1 MINFVKKY
9 FNSKVVFSGRPAI
22 HVHDNANDKL
32 LDAHQETNQFARDT
46 IVLWVPIYNTNEKTG
61 GLCIYKNS
69 HKNGYFKHYLKLSE
83 TNKKL
88 GTKQYTH
95 IRSRYLDKFEQKKL
109 KVKAGN
115 AIIFLSSLVHKG
127 YENSDK
133 NAVRIT
139 ITERFNPLKR
149 IPFLKKNNASMKIPY
164 MGVNL
169 NKIKI

>member
-1 MINFVKKY
+1 M
-9 FNSKVVFSGRPAI
+9 
-22 HVHDNANDKL
+22 
-32 LDAHQETNQFARDT
+32 
-46 IVLWVPIYNTNEKTG
+46 
-61 GLCIYKNS
+61 
-69 HKNGYFKHYLKLSE
+69 
-83 TNKKL
+83 
-88 GTKQYTH
+88 
-95 IRSRYLDKFEQKKL
+95 RYEL